1 MQICIIRSSRVRQRS
16 RKIVRNSIIS
26 SGLKYGRDNR
36 VFSIL
41 KYGRDNRVFSIKDWI
56 KIQSYIVQVKQE
68 VYQVEIP

>member
-1 MQICIIRSSRVRQRS
+1 MRICIILSSEVRQRS
-16 RKIVRNSIIS
+16 RKIIRNSIIS
-26 SGLKYGRDNR
+26 SG
-36 VFSIL
+36 L

>member
-1 MQICIIRSSRVRQRS
+1 MRICIILSSKVRQRS
-16 RKIVRNSIIS
+16 RKIIRNSIIS
-26 SGLKYGRDNR
+26 SG
-36 VFSIL
+36 L